1 MVLGPLTLLNDNP
14 QTHPK
19 PPNGNDFDRKGED
32 GCRRVVFPLF
42 QAEYFDISVAHHKSK
57 PVFGDFSAFSASNP
71 SCFTNKRRIHKIAVQ
86 YTCSASGD
94 GPAADALGF
103 VLDFLIESYKILS
116 KRKLP

>member
-1 MVLGPLTLLNDNP
+1 MDAVGSFSRFF
-14 QTHPK
+14 K
-19 PPNGNDFDRKGED
+19 SK
-32 GCRRVVFPLF
+32 
-42 QAEYFDISVAHHKSK
+42 YFDISVCASQIKA
-57 PVFGDFSAFSASNP
+57 VLGDFSAFSASNP